1 MKNIQVIDGA
11 DNATYSIF
19 QATEEDFDQIFPQ
32 PGQDIE
38 IAEDY
43 VDRVGEEATRSC

>member
-19 QATEEDFDQIFPQ
+19 QATEDEFAQILPER
-32 PGQDIE
+32 GQDLE

-43 VDRVGEEATRSC
+43 VARIG